1 MNSGLGRAPIVLASG
16 SAARARM
23 LKAAGVAFE
32 VRPAQVDEE
41 ALIGSLTSE
50 GAQPRD
56 VADALAE
63 LKAVRASARMPGRLV
78 LGADQ
83 VLSCG
88 GEMFQ
93 KPVDRAMAERQL
105 ARFAGR
111 DHDLWSAAC
120 LARDGAPV
128 WRFVGRARLWMRVL
142 TADFIAAYLDAA
154 GDGVLACVGA
164 YEIEGLGAN
173 LFAKIEGD
181 VFTIQ
186 GLPLLNVLDA
196 LRTQGA
202 IRA

>member
-1 MNSGLGRAPIVLASG
+1 MDVGTWTAAKEQCLALRNRMQTDERMHGARSSAHVERALE
-16 SAARARM
+16 AAA
-23 LKAAGVAFE
+23 
-32 VRPAQVDEE
+32 
-41 ALIGSLTSE
+41 
-50 GAQPRD
+50 
-56 VADALAE
+56 
-63 LKAVRASARMPGRLV
+63 
-78 LGADQ
+78 
-83 VLSCG
+83 
-88 GEMFQ
+88 
-93 KPVDRAMAERQL
+93 QL
-105 ARFAGR
+105 ARLSGR

>member
-23 LKAAGVAFE
+23 LKAAGVDFE
-32 VRPAQVDEE
+32 IVPARVDED
-41 ALIGSLTSE
+41 ALIETLTRD
-50 GAQPRD
+50 GATPRD
-56 VADALAE
+56 LADALAE
-63 LKAVRASARMPGRLV
+63 LKAVRVSTKMPGRLV

-83 VLSCG
+83 MLSCE
-88 GEMFQ
+88 GETFV
-93 KPVDRAMAERQL
+93 KPAVRGEAAAQL
-105 ARFAGR
+105 ARLSGR
-111 DHDLWSAAC
+111 DHDLWSAVC

>member
-63 LKAVRASARMPGRLV
+63 LKAARASARMPGRLV

-93 KPVDRAMAERQL
+93 SPWTAPWRNGNSPALPAVTTICGAPPALRVTAHPSGAL
-105 ARFAGR
+105 
-111 DHDLWSAAC
+111 SAA
-120 LARDGAPV
+120 RDSGCAS
-128 WRFVGRARLWMRVL
+128 
-142 TADFIAAYLDAA
+142 
-154 GDGVLACVGA
+154 
-164 YEIEGLGAN
+164 
-173 LFAKIEGD
+173 
-181 VFTIQ
+181 
-186 GLPLLNVLDA
+186 
-196 LRTQGA
+196 
-202 IRA
+202 